1 MRTGG
6 HNIPLKNIND
16 FMEAFMRAI
25 VEYHLTAY
33 ETRRSKSAGK
43 TVEAGKTVALGT
55 ISSTLYGGLYT
66 YSAEL
71 VELAE
76 MTRDGEKALF
86 VVPIA
91 VAFLFTLVHGT
102 FTGYFWDL
110 LGLKA
115 KH

>member
-1 MRTGG
+1 MRG
-6 HNIPLKNIND
+6 
-16 FMEAFMRAI
+16 I
-25 VEYHLTAY
+25 VDYHLALY
-33 ETRRSKSAGK
+33 ETHRAKDAD
-43 TVEAGKTVALGT
+43 VTVALGT
-55 ISSTLYGGLYT
+55 VSTSLYGGLYA
-66 YSAEL
+66 YSGEL

-76 MTRDGEKALF
+76 MTRDGEKGWF

-91 VAFLFTLVHGT
+91 IAFLFTLVHGA

>member
-1 MRTGG
+1 MRR
-6 HNIPLKNIND
+6 
-16 FMEAFMRAI
+16 MA
-25 VEYHLTAY
+25 EYHLAPYEIPRRKSRGAGITA
-33 ETRRSKSAGK
+33 
-43 TVEAGKTVALGT
+43 ALGT
-55 ISSTLYGGLYT
+55 ASSGLYGGLYA

-76 MTRDGEKALF
+76 MTRDGEKTLF

-91 VAFLFTLVHGT
+91 IAFLFTLVHGA

>member
-1 MRTGG
+1 MQR
-6 HNIPLKNIND
+6 
-16 FMEAFMRAI
+16 I
-25 VEYHLTAY
+25 VEYHLAAY
-33 ETRRSKSAGK
+33 ETRQSRG
-43 TVEAGKTVALGT
+43 AGKTVALGT
-55 ISSTLYGGLYT
+55 ISLTLYGGLYA

-86 VVPIA
+86 VVPIV
-91 VAFLFTLVHGT
+91 VAFLFTLVHGA

>member
-1 MRTGG
+1 MR
-6 HNIPLKNIND
+6 
-16 FMEAFMRAI
+16 RI
-25 VEYHLTAY
+25 VEYHLAPYEAPRRKRRGAGTAL
-33 ETRRSKSAGK
+33 
-43 TVEAGKTVALGT
+43 ALGT
-55 ISSTLYGGLYT
+55 ASSTLYGGLYA

-76 MTRDGEKALF
+76 MTRDGERAWF

-91 VAFLFTLVHGT
+91 IAFLFSLVHGA
-102 FTGYFWDL
+102 FTGHFWDL